1 MQTPLQEQTPSLAGQ
16 SLRVLV
22 WDRDL
27 VDMWCLDGRGQR
39 VPFRG
44 KGSTWHFH
52 DDLELTLV
60 TGGGGVL
67 SVGDHIGRFTAP
79 DCVLL
84 GEDLPHVWRSRGR
97 TAGMS
102 LQFQRAAIAALPE
115 LGELDA
121 LWARARRGLRWSGPT
136 AERLRRQVA
145 RMEGLP
151 ALQRLALF
159 IDLVAIMR
167 EGAER
172 DARELSAAA
181 VTPGGATRGHRMDR
195 VVDHIMRH
203 YRQDLRLSDLVRLSG
218 ASQATFCRRF
228 ARATGKTFTAYLNA
242 VRLQEARRALLESER
257 SVTDIALS
265 AGFNNLSHF
274 HAIFRRE
281 VGCTPREYRRGDSP

>member
-1 MQTPLQEQTPSLAGQ
+1 MQTPLQEQAPSLSGQ

-22 WDRDL
+22 WDGDL
-27 VDMWCLDGRGQR
+27 VDMWCLDARGQR

-44 KGSTWHFH
+44 RGSTWHFH

-97 TAGMS
+97 TAGVS

-121 LWARARRGLRWSGPT
+121 LWARARRGLRWRGET
-136 AERLRRQVA
+136 AERLRA
-145 RMEGLP
+145 RIARIEGTPSLR
-151 ALQRLALF
+151 RLALF
-159 IDLVAIMR
+159 LDLVAIMR

-172 DARELSAAA
+172 DAQELSATAVAA
-181 VTPGGATRGHRMDR
+181 AGGQRMER
-195 VVDHIMRH
+195 VVDHILRH
-203 YRQDLRLSDLVRLSG
+203 YRQDLRLADAVRLSG

-242 VRLQEARRALLESER
+242 VRLQEVRRALLESER
-257 SVTDIALS
+257 NVTEIAFA

-274 HAIFRRE
+274 HALFRRE
-281 VGCTPREYRRGDSP
+281 VGCTPREFRRKSA

>member
-1 MQTPLQEQTPSLAGQ
+1 MQTPLQEQAPNLAGQ
-16 SLRVLV
+16 SLRVLI

-27 VDMWCLDGRGQR
+27 VDMWCLDADGRR

-60 TGGGGVL
+60 TGGGGVV

-84 GEDLPHVWRSRGR
+84 GADLPHVWRSRGR

-115 LGELDA
+115 LGELDV
-121 LWARARRGLRWSGPT
+121 LWARARRGLRWSGAT
-136 AERLRRQVA
+136 AERLRRLIA
-145 RMEGLP
+145 RMEGMP

-159 IDLVAIMR
+159 IEIVAAMR
-167 EGAER
+167 EGAGR
-172 DARELSAAA
+172 DASELSAEA

-203 YRQDLRLSDLVRLSG
+203 YRQDLRLADVVRLSG

-228 ARATGKTFTAYLNA
+228 ARATGKTFTTYLNA
-242 VRLQEARRALLESER
+242 VRLQEVRRALLESDR
-257 SVTDIALS
+257 SVTEIAFA

-274 HAIFRRE
+274 HALFRRE
-281 VGCTPREYRRGDSP
+281 VGSTPREFRRNGSA